1 MYSTDKVK
9 LQQDLYRLETWQSNW
24 RMKFNPSKCSTI
36 SIGTRA
42 PTKTTYNFCGEN
54 LPSVDSQT
62 YLGVNITNNLSWKKH
77 VSETCKKSQRVL
89 GILRR
94 NLWSCS
100 PKVKELAY
108 TTLVRPLLEYSSTA
122 WDPHLKSDIHCLE
135 RVQRQAARFIL
146 NDCSTTPGTV
156 TNLLKELDWLSLE
169 TQRKINRLTMM
180 YKIINKL
187 VDVQV
192 DDILTSNT
200 RISRGHTKKQL
211 QIHTRTKVF
220 DNSFFPRTVKDWNNI
235 PQLIADATSVPVFK
249 EAAMQI
255 FK

>member
-1 MYSTDKVK
+1 
-9 LQQDLYRLETWQSNW
+9 
-24 RMKFNPSKCSTI
+24 
-36 SIGTRA
+36 
-42 PTKTTYNFCGEN
+42 
-54 LPSVDSQT
+54 
-62 YLGVNITNNLSWKKH
+62 
-77 VSETCKKSQRVL
+77 
-89 GILRR
+89 
-94 NLWSCS
+94 
-100 PKVKELAY
+100 
-108 TTLVRPLLEYSSTA
+108 
-122 WDPHLKSDIHCLE
+122 
-135 RVQRQAARFIL
+135 
-146 NDCSTTPGTV
+146 
-156 TNLLKELDWLSLE
+156 
-169 TQRKINRLTMM
+169 MM

-211 QIHTRTKVF
+211 QIRTRTKVF